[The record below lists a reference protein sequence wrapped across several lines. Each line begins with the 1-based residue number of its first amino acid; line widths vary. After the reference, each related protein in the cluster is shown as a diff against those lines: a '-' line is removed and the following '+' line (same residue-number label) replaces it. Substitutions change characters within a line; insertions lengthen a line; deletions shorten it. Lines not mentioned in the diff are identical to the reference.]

1 MKYLATA
8 LLLTLSAWPARAEVP
23 LFAVKI
29 DIYRTQTDQSS
40 PNMIAAFNRAQLAHQ
55 PRIITRAGKEA
66 LIETGEQDKHLLSI
80 TLLPSADGEF
90 YSANMN
96 YKIKR
101 QDWLQASSESEQ
113 IPLGQSVLMSSHVG
127 EQLIL
132 MQVTGKRFHDLD
144 TATQWLEVD

>member
-8 LLLTLSAWPARAEVP
+8 LILALGAWPALAESP
-23 LFAVKI
+23 LVAVKV
-29 DIYRTQTDQSS
+29 DIYRMQTDQSP
-40 PNMIAAFNRAQLAHQ
+40 PNIIAAFNRAELEHQ
-55 PRIITRAGKEA
+55 PRLITSAGKEA
-66 LIETGEQDKHLLSI
+66 RIEIGEQDKHLLSV
-80 TLLPSADGEF
+80 TLFPSDDGEY

-96 YKIKR
+96 YKIKQ

-144 TATQWLEVD
+144 TATQWLEID